1 MTIFVASTENDAA
14 RPKEQRQ
21 RRDHEAKNRNNNN
34 SERKFPSWTKTQIP
48 KWGTRICVPEWDDDE
63 IIIDDDD
70 DDDDD
75 ENDNNND
82 DDHDDDDDDDD
93 DDEDVADESVSCGC
107 EYGSGGRVEG
117 EAEGDDE
124 YRNRNGW
131 KVREERVVLFFLS
144 HGGHDCAVEDRGGGR
159 MVRRWNFRKRRGYHI
174 IPKMPHAARCP
185 CGRTNNH

>member
-1 MTIFVASTENDAA
+1 MYDFSSFPTLLHIARRRRTKIMTIFVASTENDAA

-75 ENDNNND
+75 
-82 DDHDDDDDDDD
+82 
-93 DDEDVADESVSCGC
+93 
-107 EYGSGGRVEG
+107 
-117 EAEGDDE
+117 
-124 YRNRNGW
+124 
-131 KVREERVVLFFLS
+131 
-144 HGGHDCAVEDRGGGR
+144 
-159 MVRRWNFRKRRGYHI
+159 
-174 IPKMPHAARCP
+174 
-185 CGRTNNH
+185 